1 MSAAAVQTNRGKEV
15 SENQPNGYR
24 LDSIERRLNRLEELE
39 LAVVKQQVED
49 IRGHIQE
56 VKEDLSSIRKI
67 LIGFLVTFAFS
78 AVTTVVA
85 ILSLTGGTG

>member
-1 MSAAAVQTNRGKEV
+1 M
-15 SENQPNGYR
+15 SENPPNGYR

-49 IRGHIQE
+49 IRSNMSEI
-56 VKEDLSSIRKI
+56 KEDLSSIRKI

-78 AVTTVVA
+78 AVTTVIA
-85 ILSLTGGTG
+85 IVSITGTS